1 MASSPAG
8 IYVRTLSCPS
18 HPDLFSRRHKP
29 NHVSINRRSRLDEK
43 GTVMKLVI
51 AGVGNNVSALTQ
63 GIELYRED
71 VDGDLPGVSHP
82 VIDGVHIT
90 DVDVVAAFDLAENK
104 VGRPLSDAI
113 FAAPNNYPNLGLKRP
128 QADPEVMAGIRDADD
143 GQSAKAVTKV
153 LQAQGADVLLY
164 SLPTGL
170 PKIARAYGRAALAAG
185 VAVVNCTP
193 DPMANLPDLQAE
205 AEEKGIPL
213 VGDDLQSQFGSSIV
227 HGTLLALLEE
237 RGLTLSGSY
246 QVNMGGNADFANLHK
261 HGEGKQASKHRALKQ
276 KVSKTN
282 AVTVIPSAGFV
293 PHLQDRKVAHMS
305 IEARGWA
312 NTPVRLDVTLQ
323 VQDSSNAAGVIIDL
337 IRIAAVAR
345 ERGESGFPAAATAL
359 LKSPG
364 TVTDPAEQNARARRL
379 FSDLADE
386 GA

>member
-128 QADPEVMAGIRDADD
+128 QADPEVIAGIRDADD

-213 VGDDLQSQFGSSIV
+213 VGTTCRASSAV
-227 HGTLLALLEE
+227 PSCTGRCSPCL
-237 RGLTLSGSY
+237 RS
-246 QVNMGGNADFANLHK
+246 AD
-261 HGEGKQASKHRALKQ
+261 SR
-276 KVSKTN
+276 
-282 AVTVIPSAGFV
+282 SAA
-293 PHLQDRKVAHMS
+293 PTRS
-305 IEARGWA
+305 TW
-312 NTPVRLDVTLQ
+312 
-323 VQDSSNAAGVIIDL
+323 
-337 IRIAAVAR
+337 
-345 ERGESGFPAAATAL
+345 AATPT
-359 LKSPG
+359 SPIC
-364 TVTDPAEQNARARRL
+364 TSTAKESRRR
-379 FSDLADE
+379 STE
-386 GA
+386 RSSRR